1 MTTDPGQVP
10 GTPVYTITLTSSG
23 VSIDG
28 EPVSTPQGDLP
39 AARRAALAEIRV
51 RAALRGRP
59 VRVTAKEP
67 DGSAWPLVV
76 DPDGNVTTLS
86 APHPVVP
93 PPQARPAEPQAPL
106 AEVPAVHEG
115 FAEPEAPAVP
125 APPGTPRPVAAEWGA
140 PLPAAHQDAWARLW
154 AAHGA
159 GDISTAIAL
168 AERTEAALEVEYG
181 PLHPHTVHV
190 LGARA
195 WLMLA
200 RRADLPATVQLL
212 VETALRRRRA
222 GAEPRTETAQVAG
235 NAHAAWRLLAKEDPR
250 RALELSA
257 PLMDVLRELGW
268 RSRTQDVVRWV
279 EQATR
284 LSSSP
289 DEAVSAE
296 GGS

>member
-1 MTTDPGQVP
+1 MTIDPGRVP
-10 GTPVYTITLTSSG
+10 ATPVYTITLTSSG

-28 EPVSTPQGDLP
+28 EPVSTGPGDLP

-76 DPDGNVTTLS
+76 DPDGNVTTLT

-93 PPQARPAEPQAPL
+93 PQTRPAEDAGPASGPAASAP
-106 AEVPAVHEG
+106 
-115 FAEPEAPAVP
+115 P

-140 PLPAAHQDAWARLW
+140 PLPDAHQDAWARLW

-159 GDISTAIAL
+159 GDTSTAIAL
-168 AERTEAALEVEYG
+168 AERTEAALETEYG

-190 LGARA
+190 LGVRA
-195 WLMLA
+195 WLTLA
-200 RRADLPATVQLL
+200 RRADLPATVRLL
-212 VETALRRRRA
+212 VHTALRRRRA
-222 GAEPRTETAQVAG
+222 GAEPRTETARVAG

-250 RALELSA
+250 RALELST
-257 PLMDVLRELGW
+257 PLVDMLTELGW

-279 EQATR
+279 ERAAR